1 MNIRKQTFS
10 ISLGI
15 LLGFVAFSTFSH
27 AQDEEGKPSGNI
39 NDYMVS
45 DGIDPSFTEN
55 QMSGRINLDVKDR
68 DLREILGFISR
79 QVNVNVI
86 PDPGIEEKVTI
97 RLDNLHWRQALE
109 AIARQAHCKIIEESE
124 NYIRFTQPPSIS
136 MEFQNADIRVVLEL
150 LAKQSGQNILIA
162 DDVKGNVSLSLRDV
176 PWQDALDAIVKT
188 NGYTLVRNKTANAE
202 LIQVVHPSS
211 LKDQLITRHF
221 TLKYVRPSDP
231 YRAIITGIE
240 QQATSPYNN
249 AGASANIADGGAGGG
264 DGGEGTVSNF
274 PLLSALEQALS
285 PDGKLNFDSM
295 TNTFII
301 KDIKPKLDEIENI
314 IRLVDVEPP
323 LVYVEVKFISTV
335 TTDILEHGIKF
346 DLSDTPERDGPE
358 VIFRGQTPVSSFT
371 TTGNTTIDPLLF
383 FGATYPFD
391 LTDFDS
397 PLGGFQSLGILDFT
411 NLRALLK
418 LLKDDENSRIIQ
430 EPSLTVVNNQPAT
443 IFVGD
448 TVPFAVQSISQ
459 DQNGNIQVTIDEN
472 KRSPIDIGFTLY
484 LIPHVIPDT
493 DMIELSVI
501 PNVSRLSG
509 TTSEGV
515 PGFER
520 FQFQQDGSNVGAFI
534 DLPRES
540 KQTVVTYLRVQD
552 RQTAVIGGLHTQEK
566 TEIVSKVP
574 LLSDIPI
581 LGNIFTWKRKD
592 NDVRSLLIL
601 VTPHILRTT
610 SESRDLFE
618 KAEIRHRDRDY
629 FYHRYEKEAE
639 EAKAKEE

>member
-1 MNIRKQTFS
+1 MNTRKRFLTLS
-10 ISLGI
+10 TGVLVG
-15 LLGFVAFSTFSH
+15 LLLASSRTQ
-27 AQDEEGKPSGNI
+27 AQDAAEAGNI
-39 NDYMVS
+39 NDYLVS
-45 DGIDPSFTEN
+45 DGIDPSFTEAEGL
-55 QMSGRINLDVKDR
+55 GRINLDVKER

-79 QVNVNVI
+79 QVGINVI
-86 PDPGIEEKVTI
+86 PDPEIEEKISI
-97 RLDNLHWRQALE
+97 RLDNMHWRQALE
-109 AIARQAHCKIIEESE
+109 AIARQAHCQIIEETE
-124 NYIRFTQPPSIS
+124 NYFRFTQPPSIS
-136 MEFQNADIRVVLEL
+136 MEFQNADLRVVLEL
-150 LAKQSGQNILIA
+150 LAKQSGQNILIS

-188 NGYTLVRNKTANAE
+188 NGYTLVRNRTANAE
-202 LIQVVHPSS
+202 LIQVVHPDS

-231 YRAIITGIE
+231 YQAIITNVD
-240 QQATSPYNN
+240 QQAVSQFGNL
-249 AGASANIADGGAGGG
+249 GASGNLSAGGPEAPAAGGG
-264 DGGEGTVSNF
+264 EELLDF
-274 PLLSALEQALS
+274 PLLTALQQALS
-285 PDGKLNFDSM
+285 EDGQLQFDRM
-295 TNTFII
+295 TNTFIV
-301 KDIKPKLDEIENI
+301 KDIKPKLDEIETI
-314 IRLVDVEPP
+314 IKLVDVEPP

-335 TTDILEHGIKF
+335 STDILEHGIKF
-346 DLSDTPERDGPE
+346 DLADTPERDGPT
-358 VIFRGQTPVSSFT
+358 VVFRGASPSASFT
-371 TTGNTTIDPLLF
+371 TTGNPTIDPLLF

-391 LTDFDS
+391 LADFDS

-411 NLRALLK
+411 SMRALLK

-459 DQNGNIQVTIDEN
+459 DQNGNVQVTIDEN
-472 KRSPIDIGFTLY
+472 KRSPIDVGFTLY

-520 FQFQQDGSNVGAFI
+520 FQFQQEGTSNGAFI

-566 TEIVSKVP
+566 REIVSRVP
-574 LLSDIPI
+574 LLSDIPV

-592 NDVRSLLIL
+592 NDVKSLLIL
-601 VTPHILRTT
+601 ITPHILR
-610 SESRDLFE
+610 SQAESRDVFE
-618 KAEIRHRDRDY
+618 RAEIRHRDRDY
-629 FYHRYEKEAE
+629 FYNKYESKMNDSE
-639 EAKAKEE
+639 EQVEE